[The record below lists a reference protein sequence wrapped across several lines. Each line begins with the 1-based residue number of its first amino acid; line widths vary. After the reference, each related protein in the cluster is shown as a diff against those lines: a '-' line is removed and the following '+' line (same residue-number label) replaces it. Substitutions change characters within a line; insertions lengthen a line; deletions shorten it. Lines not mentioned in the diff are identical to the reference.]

1 MPQRL
6 CFGLRS
12 SCSLLAPFPLSHFS
26 HDGFAALRR
35 ELQQEC
41 TMVCRFDPRHRSVRA
56 CEVRKGGKDKIEC
69 DMIKKTFTK
78 PLVSNV
84 RIHLDLDG
92 DVSPRPAAMMASP
105 SLAAILVSQ
114 PHLPPPGLAPLGP
127 ISVDMAVRRQHQ
139 EWVDASRRKKLRRRQ
154 RQQDAAASQLA
165 AAGSEG
171 EGAAASPE
179 DLARRLRKRLN
190 AIEAVKRTPEYKD
203 AYVYDGGSLPTT
215 PDPTDLTITKRG
227 WESSVIKWRA
237 MLKRLSDLH

>member
-1 MPQRL
+1 MTDSQP
-6 CFGLRS
+6 FAE
-12 SCSLLAPFPLSHFS
+12 SCSRNVQWYADLTHDIALFELAKY
-26 HDGFAALRR
+26 
-35 ELQQEC
+35 EKE
-41 TMVCRFDPRHRSVRA
+41 
-56 CEVRKGGKDKIEC
+56 EKDKIEC

-105 SLAAILVSQ
+105 SLAASLARQ
-114 PHLPPPGLAPLGP
+114 PHLPPPGMAPLGP

-139 EWVDASRRKKLRRRQ
+139 EWVDASRRKKLRRRHF
-154 RQQDAAASQLA
+154 QQDAAASQLA

-190 AIEAVKRTPEYKD
+190 AIEAIKRTPEYKD

-237 MLKRLSDLH
+237 MLRRLSDLH

>member
-1 MPQRL
+1 
-6 CFGLRS
+6 
-12 SCSLLAPFPLSHFS
+12 
-26 HDGFAALRR
+26 
-35 ELQQEC
+35 
-41 TMVCRFDPRHRSVRA
+41 
-56 CEVRKGGKDKIEC
+56 
-69 DMIKKTFTK
+69 MIKNTFTK

-127 ISVDMAVRRQHQ
+127 ISVVRRQRQ
-139 EWVDASRRKKLRRRQ
+139 EDADASRRKKLRRRQ

-190 AIEAVKRTPEYKD
+190 AIEAIKRTPEYKD

-237 MLKRLSDLH
+237 MLRRLSDLH

>member
-1 MPQRL
+1 M
-6 CFGLRS
+6 
-12 SCSLLAPFPLSHFS
+12 
-26 HDGFAALRR
+26 
-35 ELQQEC
+35 
-41 TMVCRFDPRHRSVRA
+41 T
-56 CEVRKGGKDKIEC
+56 
-69 DMIKKTFTK
+69 KKTFTK

-105 SLAAILVSQ
+105 SLAASLARQ
-114 PHLPPPGLAPLGP
+114 PHLPPPGMAPLGP
-127 ISVDMAVRRQHQ
+127 ISVDMQ
-139 EWVDASRRKKLRRRQ
+139 EDAAASRRKKLRRRQ

-190 AIEAVKRTPEYKD
+190 AIEAIKRTPEYKD

-237 MLKRLSDLH
+237 MLRRLSDLH

>member
-1 MPQRL
+1 MFRFEIQL
-6 CFGLRS
+6 Q
-12 SCSLLAPFPLSHFS
+12 LARTVPPFVFS

-41 TMVCRFDPRHRSVRA
+41 TMVCRFGPRHRSVRA

-127 ISVDMAVRRQHQ
+127 ISVDMAVRRQRQ
-139 EWVDASRRKKLRRRQ
+139 EDADASPRKKLRRRQ

-190 AIEAVKRTPEYKD
+190 AIEAIKRTPEYKD

-237 MLKRLSDLH
+237 MLRRLSDLH